1 MLANIEEKADR
12 TYEEGTYLTEVIDY
26 QPKQVSKGIDMSKYN
41 DRLKMIQEI
50 SKDTMRELLEVEQ
63 DMKESNC

>member
-1 MLANIEEKADR
+1 M
-12 TYEEGTYLTEVIDY
+12 TEVIDY